1 MVRRGATG
9 ASFQFPI
16 RERAEQ
22 DQFQIYETL
31 SRKSQIWQ
39 TASAESGVSKI
50 FQTASGQFALHPI
63 SATALRK
70 SGPEMRQT
78 PSGIFGRRQICG
90 TLSHIF
96 PIAQTVSA
104 QLKKE
109 ILPTLSAKLLI
120 VQTLSEQSASH

>member
-1 MVRRGATG
+1 MAGSVMVKIIFGATG
-9 ASFQFPI
+9 ASSQFPI
-16 RERAEQ
+16 REFAK
-22 DQFQIYETL
+22 T
-31 SRKSQIWQ
+31 
-39 TASAESGVSKI
+39 GVSKI

-70 SGPEMRQT
+70 SGLEIRQT

-96 PIAQTVSA
+96 PISQTLSA